1 MIPIKDDN
9 YLKSFPYVTVT
20 LIAINAAVFL
30 VQILSGEFG
39 KMLTYDF
46 SVTPYNIFHPQSREV
61 YITLF
66 TSMFLHAGIWHLL
79 GNMIFLWIF
88 GDDIEDALGHFR
100 YLVFYIICG
109 LAAVSLHS
117 VIYHGS
123 HIPVLGAS
131 GAISGILG
139 AYFLLYP
146 EVRVLTIVPIFFIIR
161 FVWIP
166 STFFLIIWFAFQLLY
181 AANPSAHQ
189 IAFLAH
195 IGGFLAGLG
204 IIYLFFPNKGIK
216 RDFDI
221 IMPWEHRK

>member
-9 YLKSFPYVTVT
+9 YLRSFPYVTLA

-30 VQILSGEFG
+30 VQILGGQFG
-39 KMLTYDF
+39 KMLTLDF
-46 SVTPYNIFHPQSREV
+46 SVTPYDLFHPQSKEV
-61 YITLF
+61 YVTLL
-66 TSMFLHAGIWHLL
+66 TSMFLHGSIGHLL

-88 GDDIEDALGHFR
+88 GDDVEDALGHIR

-109 LAAVSLHS
+109 IAAICLHS
-117 VIYHGS
+117 LIYHNS
-123 HIPVLGAS
+123 HIMVLGAS

-146 EVRVLTIVPIFFIIR
+146 EVRILALVPIIFIIR
-161 FVWIP
+161 FIWIP
-166 STFFLIIWFAFQLLY
+166 STFFLIIWFVFQLLY
-181 AANPSAHQ
+181 AANPNAHQ

-195 IGGFLAGLG
+195 IGGFLAGLAL
-204 IIYLFFPNKGIK
+204 IHLFFPNTTLK

-221 IMPWEHRK
+221 IMPWEHHD

>member
-9 YLKSFPYVTVT
+9 YLRTFPYVTVA

-30 VQILSGEFG
+30 IQIITGKFG
-39 KMLTYDF
+39 ITMTQDYA
-46 SVTPYNIFHPQSREV
+46 VIPYNLFHPESREV
-61 YITLF
+61 YLTLF
-66 TSMFLHAGIWHLL
+66 TSMFLHAGILHLA
-79 GNMIFLWIF
+79 GNMIFLWVF
-88 GDDIEDALGHFR
+88 GDDIEDALGHVR

-109 LAAVSLHS
+109 LAAISLHS
-117 VIYHGS
+117 LIYHNS
-123 HIPVLGAS
+123 QSMVLGAS

-146 EVRVLTIVPIFFIIR
+146 KVKVLALVPIFIIIR
-161 FVWIP
+161 FIWIP

-181 AANPSAHQ
+181 AANPQAHQ

-204 IIYLFFPNKGIK
+204 IIHLFFPHNEVK

-221 IMPWEHRK
+221 IMPWQHH

>member
-9 YLKSFPYVTVT
+9 YLESFPYMTVA
-20 LIAINAAVFL
+20 LITINAAVFL

-46 SVTPYNIFHPQSREV
+46 SVTPYNIFHPQSHEV

-66 TSMFLHAGIWHLL
+66 TSMFLHAGISHLL

-100 YLVFYIICG
+100 YLLFYIVCG
-109 LAAVSLHS
+109 LAAILLHS

-181 AANPSAHQ
+181 AANPSSHQ

>member
-9 YLKSFPYVTVT
+9 YLKTFPYVTVA
-20 LIAINAAVFL
+20 LIAINAAIFL
-30 VQILSGEFG
+30 IQILTGEFG
-39 KMLTYDF
+39 KTLTLEF
-46 SVTPYNIFHPQSREV
+46 SVTPYNLFHPESGQV

-66 TSMFLHAGIWHLL
+66 TSMFLHAGIMHLA

-88 GDDIEDALGHFR
+88 GDDIEDALGHVR

-109 LAAVSLHS
+109 LAAISLHS
-117 VIYHGS
+117 IIYHNS
-123 HIPVLGAS
+123 QTMVLGAS

-146 EVRVLTIVPIFFIIR
+146 EVRVLTVVPIFFIIR
-161 FVWIP
+161 FIWIP
-166 STFFLIIWFAFQLLY
+166 STFFLIIWFVFQLLY
-181 AANPSAHQ
+181 AANPQAHQ

-204 IIYLFFPNKGIK
+204 IIHLFFPHNEVK

-221 IMPWEHRK
+221 IMPWQHHE